1 MMQPEQLHDQSW
13 NAMGEVARPEE
24 VEHFLFALIM
34 NTLGMPGNSRWK
46 LWLKRFLG
54 STVRGISEKA
64 ATFDESVGRLGF
76 QASASNW
83 LNQWV
88 SKIEFIG
95 EEQIPADQPLLIAAN
110 HPGTFDSL
118 ALTSI
123 LPRND
128 LKIVTAGNPFFRSL
142 PNLRQ
147 HLIYATNDTHVRMA
161 TIRKA
166 LRHLSAGGSLLIF
179 PSGRVDPDPGY
190 FLSEAK
196 QSLEQWSDSL
206 ELLLRKVP
214 QSNLVVA
221 INSGFVAPEFLRH
234 PFARMHPIKL
244 TRQCIAEFIQ
254 VIQMVLHNQVVSN
267 QPKVLFSEPFSLE
280 ELAQSPRSF
289 RERVLSL
296 AASMM
301 QTGQT
306 AD

>member
-1 MMQPEQLHDQSW
+1 
-13 NAMGEVARPEE
+13 MGEVALPDE

-34 NTLGMPGNSRWK
+34 NTLGLSVDSHWR
-46 LWLKRFLG
+46 LWLRRFLG
-54 STVRGISEKA
+54 KTVRGVAEKA
-64 ATFDESVGRLGF
+64 AAFDESVGRLGF
-76 QASASNW
+76 QASASQW
-83 LNQWV
+83 IYQWV
-88 SKIEFIG
+88 SKIDFVG
-95 EEQIPADQPLLIAAN
+95 EENLPVDQPLLIAAN

-123 LPRND
+123 LPRGD

-166 LRHLSAGGSLLIF
+166 LRHLGEGGSLLIF
-179 PSGRVDPDPGY
+179 PSGKVDPDPNY
-190 FLSEAK
+190 FLSEARL
-196 QSLEQWSDSL
+196 SLDRWSDSL

-214 QSNLVVA
+214 RSRLVVA

-234 PFARMHPIKL
+234 PFARLHPVKQ
-244 TRQCIAEFIQ
+244 TRQYIAEFIQ

-289 RERVLSL
+289 RERVLSV

-301 QTGQT
+301 QNGQT
-306 AD
+306 AE